1 MNRKALFF
9 DVDGTLFSET
19 RRMVPESAKRALRL
33 TREKGNLVFIN
44 SGRVFS
50 NLGPI
55 MELVEADGHLY
66 PDSGKGSVFPPYP
79 S

>member
-55 MELVEADGHLY
+55 M
-66 PDSGKGSVFPPYP
+66 
-79 S
+79 